1 MPISS
6 DLNTLLTS
14 NKISNDLYSRLPESE
29 KMIFNKLTS
38 NNPLELQ
45 NKINDIINRFNILRG
60 EILINNDNPDL
71 LKELRLVILEL
82 INYKIFKISDVNY
95 ILQQIFLLL

>member
-6 DLNTLLTS
+6 DLTTLLTS
-14 NKISNDLYSRLPESE
+14 NKISNDLYNRLPESE

-38 NNPLELQ
+38 NNPIELQ
-45 NKINDIINRFNILRG
+45 NRINALIERFNVLRG

-82 INYKIFKISDVNY
+82 INFKILKLSDVNY
-95 ILQQIFLLL
+95 ILQQLFLLI